1 MGESFPYTVQAMPS
15 VERDENEKDVVLAA
29 DVSDSP
35 SEDSSLAEVEANEE
49 TDESIEGL
57 EPLSDEVA
65 SQEEKDTG
73 ASTALAPYDPLQRYL
88 TEIRRYPLLSP
99 EEEHELAV
107 RYKEHGDIEAA
118 YRLVTANLRLVVM
131 FARKYERAVHNL
143 LDLIQEGSIGLMEG
157 VRNFDPYRGVRFPS
171 YAVWWVRAYIIRYLM
186 NNWRMVKLGTT
197 QAQRKL
203 FFNLQR
209 EKERLEAE
217 GFSPAPKLIAQH
229 LGVKEEEVVEMEQ
242 RMAARD
248 LSLDTPIDT
257 GEEESGSLLDFIADK
272 QETAEEAVAA
282 TEYRNLMGQ
291 KMAEFARTLKGK
303 EEVIFRTRLL
313 AEEPV
318 TLQEIGDQYGIS
330 RERVR
335 QLESRLKKKLKE
347 FLLRELKDAK
357 DLDIGFIDERR

>member
-1 MGESFPYTVQAMPS
+1 MSRPHKNAREKVIRPES
-15 VERDENEKDVVLAA
+15 DIAA
-29 DVSDSP
+29 SP
-35 SEDSSLAEVEANEE
+35 SLDLAPEEEAEE
-49 TDESIEGL
+49 LE
-57 EPLSDEVA
+57 EPLDEIAALPDSDVIE
-65 SQEEKDTG
+65 SNGEKEAKTDT
-73 ASTALAPYDPLQRYL
+73 ATDTALVPYDPLQRYL
-88 TEIRRYPLLSP
+88 TEIRRYPLLTP
-99 EEEHELAV
+99 EEEHDLAV

-131 FARKYERAVHNL
+131 FARRYERAVHNL
-143 LDLIQEGSIGLMEG
+143 LDLIQEGSIGLMEA

-217 GFSPAPKLIAQH
+217 GFFPAPKLIAQQ

-242 RMAARD
+242 RMSARD
-248 LSLDTPIDT
+248 LSLDTPIDAD
-257 GEEESGSLLDFIADK
+257 EEDGTSLIDFIADK
-272 QETAEEAVAA
+272 HATAEEAVATA
-282 TEYRNLMGQ
+282 EYRELMRE
-291 KMAEFARTLKGK
+291 KMAVFARTLKGK

-330 RERVR
+330 RERIR
-335 QLESRLKKKLKE
+335 QLESRVKKKLKD
-347 FLLRELKDAK
+347 FLLREIKDVK
-357 DLDIGFIDERR
+357 NLDIGFVEER

>member
-1 MGESFPYTVQAMPS
+1 MPRARKTHIANS
-15 VERDENEKDVVLAA
+15 ARPEPEARGPVSPELDQEETQEEPFNGLAA
-29 DVSDSP
+29 
-35 SEDSSLAEVEANEE
+35 LVEP
-49 TDESIEGL
+49 
-57 EPLSDEVA
+57 EPLPHVEDK
-65 SQEEKDTG
+65 EEKAD
-73 ASTALAPYDPLQRYL
+73 TALVPYDPLQRYL
-88 TEIRRYPLLSP
+88 AEIRRYPLLTP
-99 EEEHELAV
+99 EEEHDLAV

-131 FARKYERAVHNL
+131 FARRYERAVHNL
-143 LDLIQEGSIGLMEG
+143 LDLIQEGSIGLMEA

-217 GFSPAPKLIAQH
+217 GFFPAPKLIAQQ

-242 RMAARD
+242 RMSARD
-248 LSLDTPIDT
+248 LSLDTPIDS
-257 GEEESGSLLDFIADK
+257 EEEDGASLIDFIADK
-272 QETAEEAVAA
+272 HTNAEETVAVA
-282 TEYRNLMGQ
+282 EYRALMRE
-291 KMAEFARTLKGK
+291 KMAAFARTLKGK

-330 RERVR
+330 RERIR
-335 QLESRLKKKLKE
+335 QLESRLKKKLKD
-347 FLLRELKDAK
+347 FLLREIKDAK
-357 DLDIGFIDERR
+357 GLNIGFVEGR

>member
-1 MGESFPYTVQAMPS
+1 
-15 VERDENEKDVVLAA
+15 
-29 DVSDSP
+29 
-35 SEDSSLAEVEANEE
+35 
-49 TDESIEGL
+49 
-57 EPLSDEVA
+57 
-65 SQEEKDTG
+65 
-73 ASTALAPYDPLQRYL
+73 
-88 TEIRRYPLLSP
+88 
-99 EEEHELAV
+99 
-107 RYKEHGDIEAA
+107 
-118 YRLVTANLRLVVM
+118 
-131 FARKYERAVHNL
+131 
-143 LDLIQEGSIGLMEG
+143 LIQEGSIGLMEA

-242 RMAARD
+242 RMSSRD
-248 LSLDTPIDT
+248 LSLDTPIDAD
-257 GEEESGSLLDFIADK
+257 EEAGTSLIDFIADK
-272 QETAEEAVAA
+272 QTDAEETVAIA
-282 TEYRNLMGQ
+282 EYRELMRE
-291 KMAEFARTLKGK
+291 KMAAFARTLKGK

-330 RERVR
+330 RERIR
-335 QLESRLKKKLKE
+335 QLESRLKKKLKD
-347 FLLRELKDAK
+347 FLLREIKDAK
-357 DLDIGFIDERR
+357 DLNIGFIDER

>member
-1 MGESFPYTVQAMPS
+1 MPRARKTHTVNIARPEPEATEPVSPELDQEETQEEAQEEPF
-15 VERDENEKDVVLAA
+15 DGLAA
-29 DVSDSP
+29 
-35 SEDSSLAEVEANEE
+35 LVEP
-49 TDESIEGL
+49 
-57 EPLSDEVA
+57 EPLPHSDDK
-65 SQEEKDTG
+65 EEKAD
-73 ASTALAPYDPLQRYL
+73 TALVPYDPLQRYL
-88 TEIRRYPLLSP
+88 AEIRRYPLLTP
-99 EEEHELAV
+99 EEEHDLAV

-131 FARKYERAVHNL
+131 FARRYERAVHNL
-143 LDLIQEGSIGLMEG
+143 LDLIQEGSIGLMEA

-217 GFSPAPKLIAQH
+217 GFFPAPKLIAQQ

-242 RMAARD
+242 RMSARD
-248 LSLDTPIDT
+248 LSLDTPIDS
-257 GEEESGSLLDFIADK
+257 EEEDGASLIDFIADK
-272 QETAEEAVAA
+272 HTNAEETVAA
-282 TEYRNLMGQ
+282 AEYRALMRE
-291 KMAEFARTLKGK
+291 KMAAFAQTLKGK

-330 RERVR
+330 RERIR
-335 QLESRLKKKLKE
+335 QLESRLKKKLKD
-347 FLLRELKDAK
+347 FLLREIKDAK
-357 DLDIGFIDERR
+357 GLNLGFVEGR

>member
-1 MGESFPYTVQAMPS
+1 MPRARKKTKEELLLS
-15 VERDENEKDVVLAA
+15 
-29 DVSDSP
+29 SP
-35 SEDSSLAEVEANEE
+35 SDASEADTTDIVEASPEQEE
-49 TDESIEGL
+49 TEEPIAEL
-57 EPLSDEVA
+57 ETLSDDDGA
-65 SQEEKDTG
+65 SEDEEKDS
-73 ASTALAPYDPLQRYL
+73 AEIDTALVPYDPLQRYL
-88 TEIRRYPLLSP
+88 AEIRRYPLLTP

-107 RYKEHGDIEAA
+107 RYKEHGDVEAA

-143 LDLIQEGSIGLMEG
+143 LDLIQEGSIGLMEA

-171 YAVWWVRAYIIRYLM
+171 YAVWWVRAYIIRYIM

-217 GFSPAPKLIAQH
+217 GFSPAPKLIAQN
-229 LGVKEEEVVEMEQ
+229 LGVKEEEVVEMQ
-242 RMAARD
+242 KRMAGRD
-248 LSLDTPIDT
+248 MSLDTPIDA
-257 GEEESGSLLDFIADK
+257 EEGESGTFGDLFPAK
-272 QETAEEAVAA
+272 QDNAEEAFA
-282 TEYRNLMGQ
+282 TAEYRALMSE
-291 KMAEFARTLKGK
+291 KMLEFARTLKGK

-330 RERVR
+330 RERIR
-335 QLESRLKKKLKE
+335 QLESRLKKKLKDFLVHE
-347 FLLRELKDAK
+347 FKDTK
-357 DLDIGFIDERR
+357 DLDIDFVNE

>member
-1 MGESFPYTVQAMPS
+1 MPRARKK
-15 VERDENEKDVVLAA
+15 VEEALPPSPV
-29 DVSDSP
+29 DVSASDTA
-35 SEDSSLAEVEANEE
+35 DTAEVIVEEEGAEAPLVEVE
-49 TDESIEGL
+49 T
-57 EPLSDEVA
+57 LSDDDIA
-65 SQEEKDTG
+65 TADEEKDSAETD
-73 ASTALAPYDPLQRYL
+73 TALVPYDPLQRYL
-88 TEIRRYPLLSP
+88 SEIRRYPLLTP
-99 EEEHELAV
+99 EEEHQLAV
-107 RYKEHGDIEAA
+107 RYKEHGDVEAA
-118 YRLVTANLRLVVM
+118 YRLVTGNLRLVVM

-143 LDLIQEGSIGLMEG
+143 LDLIQEGSIGLMEA

-217 GFSPAPKLIAQH
+217 GFSPAPKLIAQN
-229 LGVKEEEVVEMEQ
+229 LGVKEEEVVEMEK

-248 LSLDTPIDT
+248 MSLDTPIDAED
-257 GEEESGSLLDFIADK
+257 GESTTLSDFIPAK
-272 QETAEEAVAA
+272 QDNAEEAVAA
-282 TEYRNLMGQ
+282 AEYRTLMSQ
-291 KMAEFARTLKGK
+291 KMHEFARTLKGK

-330 RERVR
+330 RERIR
-335 QLESRLKKKLKE
+335 QLESRLKKKLKD
-347 FLLRELKDAK
+347 FLLREFKDAK
-357 DLDIGFIDERR
+357 DLDVGFING

>member
-1 MGESFPYTVQAMPS
+1 MPRARKTPTTNIVRPEPKVTGPVS
-15 VERDENEKDVVLAA
+15 PELEQEETQEEIQEEPLDGLVALVEPGPLPRDEDK
-29 DVSDSP
+29 
-35 SEDSSLAEVEANEE
+35 
-49 TDESIEGL
+49 
-57 EPLSDEVA
+57 
-65 SQEEKDTG
+65 EEKPD
-73 ASTALAPYDPLQRYL
+73 TALVPYDPLQRYL
-88 TEIRRYPLLSP
+88 AEIRRYPLLTI
-99 EEEHELAV
+99 EEEHDLAV

-131 FARKYERAVHNL
+131 FARRYERAVHNL
-143 LDLIQEGSIGLMEG
+143 LDLIQEGSIGLMEA

-217 GFSPAPKLIAQH
+217 GFFPAPKLIAQQ

-242 RMAARD
+242 RMSARD
-248 LSLDTPIDT
+248 LSLDTPIDS
-257 GEEESGSLLDFIADK
+257 EEEDGSSLIDFIADK
-272 QETAEEAVAA
+272 QTNAEETVAVA
-282 TEYRNLMGQ
+282 EYRALIRE
-291 KMAEFARTLKGK
+291 KMATFAQTLKGK

-330 RERVR
+330 RERIR
-335 QLESRLKKKLKE
+335 QLESRLKKKLKD
-347 FLLRELKDAK
+347 FLLREIKDAK
-357 DLDIGFIDERR
+357 GLNLGFVEER

>member
-1 MGESFPYTVQAMPS
+1 MPRPRKNAREKATRPEPETADSPALDLAPEEETEEVEEPLDEIEALSDSDALESEGEKAAKT
-15 VERDENEKDVVLAA
+15 DTAA
-29 DVSDSP
+29 D
-35 SEDSSLAEVEANEE
+35 
-49 TDESIEGL
+49 
-57 EPLSDEVA
+57 
-65 SQEEKDTG
+65 
-73 ASTALAPYDPLQRYL
+73 TALVPYDPLQRYL
-88 TEIRRYPLLSP
+88 SEIRRYPLLTP
-99 EEEHELAV
+99 EQEHDLAV

-131 FARKYERAVHNL
+131 FARRYERAVHNL
-143 LDLIQEGSIGLMEG
+143 LDLIQEGSIGLMEA

-217 GFSPAPKLIAQH
+217 GFFPAPKLIAQQ

-242 RMAARD
+242 RMSSRD
-248 LSLDTPIDT
+248 LSLDTPIDA
-257 GEEESGSLLDFIADK
+257 GEEDGTSLIDFIADK
-272 QETAEEAVAA
+272 HDTAEEAVATA
-282 TEYRNLMGQ
+282 EYRELMRE
-291 KMAEFARTLKGK
+291 KMALFARTLKGK

-330 RERVR
+330 RERIR
-335 QLESRLKKKLKE
+335 QLESRLKKKLKD
-347 FLLRELKDAK
+347 FLLREIKDAK
-357 DLDIGFIDERR
+357 NLDIGFVDGR

>member
-1 MGESFPYTVQAMPS
+1 MPRARKTHTANIARPEPEATEPVS
-15 VERDENEKDVVLAA
+15 PELDQEETQEETQEEPFDGLAA
-29 DVSDSP
+29 
-35 SEDSSLAEVEANEE
+35 LVEP
-49 TDESIEGL
+49 
-57 EPLSDEVA
+57 EPLPHSDDK
-65 SQEEKDTG
+65 EEKAD
-73 ASTALAPYDPLQRYL
+73 TALVPYDPLQRYL
-88 TEIRRYPLLSP
+88 AEIRRYPLLTP
-99 EEEHELAV
+99 EEEHDLAV

-131 FARKYERAVHNL
+131 FARRYERAVHNL
-143 LDLIQEGSIGLMEG
+143 LDLIQEGSIGLMEA

-217 GFSPAPKLIAQH
+217 GFFPAPKLIAQH

-242 RMAARD
+242 RMSARD
-248 LSLDTPIDT
+248 LSLDTPIDS
-257 GEEESGSLLDFIADK
+257 EEEDGASLIDFIADK
-272 QETAEEAVAA
+272 HTNAEETVAVA
-282 TEYRNLMGQ
+282 EYRALMRE
-291 KMAEFARTLKGK
+291 KMAAFAQTLKGK

-330 RERVR
+330 RERIR
-335 QLESRLKKKLKE
+335 QLESRLKKKLKD
-347 FLLRELKDAK
+347 FLLREIKDAK
-357 DLDIGFIDERR
+357 GLNLGFVEGR

>member
-1 MGESFPYTVQAMPS
+1 MPRARKTHTANIARPEPEATEPVS
-15 VERDENEKDVVLAA
+15 PELDQEETQEEAQEEPFDGLAA
-29 DVSDSP
+29 
-35 SEDSSLAEVEANEE
+35 LVEP
-49 TDESIEGL
+49 
-57 EPLSDEVA
+57 EPLPHSDDK
-65 SQEEKDTG
+65 EEKAD
-73 ASTALAPYDPLQRYL
+73 TALVPYDPLQRYL
-88 TEIRRYPLLSP
+88 AEIRRYPLLTP
-99 EEEHELAV
+99 EEEHDLAV

-131 FARKYERAVHNL
+131 FARRYERAVHNL
-143 LDLIQEGSIGLMEG
+143 LDLIQEGSIGLMEA

-217 GFSPAPKLIAQH
+217 GFFPAPKLIAQQ

-242 RMAARD
+242 RMSARD
-248 LSLDTPIDT
+248 LSLDTPIDS
-257 GEEESGSLLDFIADK
+257 EEEDGASLIDFIADK
-272 QETAEEAVAA
+272 HTNAEETVAVA
-282 TEYRNLMGQ
+282 EYRALMRE
-291 KMAEFARTLKGK
+291 KMAAFARTLKGK

-330 RERVR
+330 RERIR
-335 QLESRLKKKLKE
+335 QLESRLKKKLKD
-347 FLLRELKDAK
+347 FLLREIKDAK
-357 DLDIGFIDERR
+357 GLNIGFVEGR

>member
-1 MGESFPYTVQAMPS
+1 MPRARKKAKEEIVRPS
-15 VERDENEKDVVLAA
+15 PS
-29 DVSDSP
+29 DVSRADTVEASGEEEITEAP
-35 SEDSSLAEVEANEE
+35 LVEVE
-49 TDESIEGL
+49 T
-57 EPLSDEVA
+57 LSDDDVTTED
-65 SQEEKDTG
+65 EEKDSAETD
-73 ASTALAPYDPLQRYL
+73 TALVPYDPLQRYL
-88 TEIRRYPLLSP
+88 AEIRRYPLLTP
-99 EEEHELAV
+99 EEEHQLAV
-107 RYKEHGDIEAA
+107 RYKEHGDVEAA

-143 LDLIQEGSIGLMEG
+143 LDLIQEGSIGLMEA

-217 GFSPAPKLIAQH
+217 GFSPAPKLIAQN
-229 LGVKEEEVVEMEQ
+229 LGVKEEEVVEMQ
-242 RMAARD
+242 KRMAGRD
-248 LSLDTPIDT
+248 VSLDTPIDADE
-257 GEEESGSLLDFIADK
+257 GESATLGDLISTK
-272 QETAEEAVAA
+272 QDNAEEAVAA
-282 TEYRNLMGQ
+282 AEYRALMSK
-291 KMAEFARTLKGK
+291 KMLEFARTLKGK

-330 RERVR
+330 RERIR
-335 QLESRLKKKLKE
+335 QLESRLKKKLKD
-347 FLLRELKDAK
+347 FLLREFKDAK
-357 DLDIGFIDERR
+357 DLDIGFVSE

>member
-1 MGESFPYTVQAMPS
+1 MIRARKKTKENPS
-15 VERDENEKDVVLAA
+15 LLVPSDAPTSDVIE
-29 DVSDSP
+29 VSP
-35 SEDSSLAEVEANEE
+35 EEEE
-49 TDESIEGL
+49 TE
-57 EPLSDEVA
+57 EPLVEPETISADEVA
-65 SQEEKDTG
+65 SEDDDSTETD
-73 ASTALAPYDPLQRYL
+73 TALVPYDSLQRYL
-88 TEIRRYPLLSP
+88 AEIRRYPLLTP
-99 EEEHELAV
+99 EEEHQLAV
-107 RYKEHGDIEAA
+107 RYKEHGDVEAA

-143 LDLIQEGSIGLMEG
+143 LDLIQEGSIGLMEA

-217 GFSPAPKLIAQH
+217 GFSPAPKLIAQN
-229 LGVKEEEVVEMEQ
+229 LGVKEEEVVEMEK
-242 RMAARD
+242 RMAGRD
-248 LSLDTPIDT
+248 MSLDTPIEA
-257 GEEESGSLLDFIADK
+257 EEGESGTLGDLFPAK
-272 QETAEEAVAA
+272 QDNAEEAVAA
-282 TEYRNLMGQ
+282 AEYRTLMSE
-291 KMAEFARTLKGK
+291 KMREFAHTLKGK

-330 RERVR
+330 RERIR
-335 QLESRLKKKLKE
+335 QLESRLKKKLKD
-347 FLLRELKDAK
+347 FLLREFKDAK
-357 DLDIGFIDERR
+357 DLDVGFVNE